1 MKRKNRSLEKG
12 VRYGMRISGCML
24 SLLLIGKGM
33 GIAQWEFGA
42 FPGKEAAAG
51 YLLQLCRYHDPLRDR
66 SRQPEP
72 LESGVWE
79 WIRSRNPVVRYLSQE
94 QVEEEVALDEDPS
107 YQHYLDQQVFYQ
119 EHEYLL
125 WYGDEE
131 SGQQPGEAGEGA
143 PGGGESGGSGASGSE
158 GNGQGGESGGGGEV
172 WQVASG
178 KPGSSLPVIGK
189 QYAMEQL
196 ADYDYLMKHFFNV
209 HTSTTASREEMKAE
223 VLLGKDLSLE
233 RDASKPQIL
242 IYHTHSQETF
252 ADHSG
257 ENPGANIVGV
267 GDYLTQLLEAKGYQV
282 IHNTETYDMKGGK
295 LDRNK
300 AYTYALEGVSRI
312 LEENPSI
319 EVILDVHRDGVNENL
334 HMVSEVNGKPTA
346 PIMFFNGMSQTP
358 DGPIEYLENPYK
370 EDNLAFSLQMQ
381 LKAAA
386 YFPDWT
392 RKIYLKG
399 LRYNLHLRPRSA
411 LIEVGAQTNTF
422 EEAKNAMEPLAE
434 VLDMVLQGM

>member
-1 MKRKNRSLEKG
+1 
-12 VRYGMRISGCML
+12 MRVAGAIL
-24 SLLLIGKGM
+24 SLLLLGKGV
-33 GIAQWEFGA
+33 GIAEWNLEHIL
-42 FPGKEAAAG
+42 GKQAAADCILQICQYQYPIQG
-51 YLLQLCRYHDPLRDR
+51 SQKQSGDRKTGLLA
-66 SRQPEP
+66 
-72 LESGVWE
+72 
-79 WIRSRNPVVRYLSQE
+79 WIRNQNPVMRYLSQE
-94 QVEEEVALDEDPS
+94 QTEEEMPLDEDPS
-107 YQHYLDQQVFYQ
+107 YRHYLEQQVFYE

-131 SGQQPGEAGEGA
+131 SGQQPGEGLTETGGSESCEEG
-143 PGGGESGGSGASGSE
+143 GKDLQTGLETGGEADGDVVQQTASGD
-158 GNGQGGESGGGGEV
+158 
-172 WQVASG
+172 
-178 KPGSSLPVIGK
+178 SSSFPVTGR
-189 QYAMEQL
+189 QYSMEQL

-209 HTSTTASREEMKAE
+209 HTSTTATREEMKAE

-233 RDASKPQIL
+233 RDSSKPQIL

-252 ADHSG
+252 ADYSS
-257 ENPGANIVGV
+257 ENTEASIVGV
-267 GDYLTQLLEAKGYQV
+267 GAYLTELLEAKGYQV
-282 IHNTETYDMKGGK
+282 IHNTEPYDIRDGK

-300 AYTYALEGVSRI
+300 AYTYALEGITKI

-319 EVILDVHRDGVNENL
+319 EVVLDIHRDGVNESL

-358 DGPIEYLENPYK
+358 EGPVEYLENPYK

-411 LIEVGAQTNTF
+411 LIEVGAQTNTY
-422 EEAKNAMEPLAE
+422 EEARNAMEPLSE